1 MYELRTVDVW
11 DTLLRRDCHPEC
23 IKLATA
29 RYLSMTAAR
38 NLKAGFQ
45 EMWSL
50 YEARLDAERSVATAA
65 RQRGDDDEYEI
76 TDVLRAWLEICW
88 QGSFDPLLP
97 AALAEYE
104 LSVEI
109 ARTYLDPDILEF
121 LEKYPA
127 KKTMFL
133 SDFYMDSRMLGRLL
147 AAHQLGELFSAG
159 ISSCDVNRNKR
170 SGNLF
175 KHVQST
181 FNIDSDKHVHVGDN
195 EWSDVDSPGKLGI
208 QAIRFLPSVEHDKR
222 IAREHLFSSRQALFS
237 HVHGLCKEK
246 SLEVSS
252 DGKSDETF
260 FLGVEAAPLFIG
272 FTLWIAEQA
281 VLRKFDKIIFLTRE
295 GEFFHAV
302 YSRIFADEMFSGLKL
317 PQSSIFPVS
326 RISTFSASL
335 ERADF
340 EEVSRAWSIFG
351 VQRVSALFAMLDVA
365 TDDFSA
371 TLKMLGLRVDEVVEN
386 PSSDARL
393 RALFAE
399 PKFFEAVNSSVH
411 RNKVLLK
418 DLLAEHGIFDGM
430 NVGVVD
436 IGWRGTIQDNIA
448 LAAPLINFHGMYLGL
463 RSFVNPQPLNV
474 TKSAYGPHEEVESD
488 LNRLFEVFSAMEMV
502 CSSPHGS
509 VVGYSREEGK
519 VLPVREISSD
529 ENVAYF
535 DFSHK
540 FQQGVLFAAAQWT
553 PYLNSYVVSAAEL
566 RESAMK
572 VWEGFRRSPP
582 HILAKVFMQTPQH
595 DAFGFGEV
603 FSRNNFPSLQTIFL
617 SPFSNKRRRAIF
629 SFVRRVQWTAAVD
642 SAKELGWFHRK
653 TLALV
658 FFMANH
664 LKVLRMKLR
673 HGKK

>member
-38 NLKAGFQ
+38 NLKTGFQ
-45 EMWSL
+45 DMWGL
-50 YEARLDAERSVATAA
+50 YQARLDAEKFVANAA

-76 TDVLRAWLEICW
+76 TDVLRAWLDICW
-88 QGSFDPLLP
+88 QGDFDPQMP
-97 AALAEYE
+97 TTLAEYE
-104 LSVEI
+104 LGIEI
-109 ARTYLDPDILEF
+109 ARTYRDPDILEF

-127 KKTMFL
+127 EKTIFL
-133 SDFYMDSRMLGRLL
+133 SDFYMDSKMLGRLL
-147 AAHQLGELFSAG
+147 AAHQLDELFSAG

-181 FNIDSDKHVHVGDN
+181 FNIASDKHVHVGDN
-195 EWSDVDSPGKLGI
+195 EWSDVDSPGKFGI
-208 QAIRFLPSVEHDKR
+208 QAMRFLPSVEHDKR
-222 IAREHLFSSRQALFS
+222 VAREHLFSSRQALFS

-246 SLEVSS
+246 SLDVANGGSN
-252 DGKSDETF
+252 DETF
-260 FLGVEAAPLFIG
+260 LLGVEAAPLFIG

-281 VLRKFDKIIFLTRE
+281 VLSQFDKIIFLTRE

-302 YSRIFADEMFSGLKL
+302 YSKIFADEMFAGIKL

-351 VQRVSALFAMLDVA
+351 VQRVSALFAMLDVG
-365 TDDFSA
+365 TEEFSS
-371 TLKMLGLRVDEVVEN
+371 TLKELGLRVEEVVEN

-393 RALFAE
+393 RALFNQ
-399 PKFFEAVNSSVH
+399 PKFCEAVKSSVQK
-411 RNKVLLK
+411 NKLLLK
-418 DLLAEHGIFDGM
+418 ELLAEHSIVDGM

-448 LAAPLINFHGMYLGL
+448 LAAPLVNFHGMYLGL

-474 TKSAYGPHEEVESD
+474 TKRAYGPHEEIESD
-488 LNRLFEVFSAMEMV
+488 LNKLFEVFSAMEMV
-502 CSSPHGS
+502 CSSPNGS
-509 VVGYSREEGK
+509 VVGYAKEDGK
-519 VLPVREISSD
+519 VVPVREISSD

-535 DFSHK
+535 EFSHK
-540 FQQGVLFAAAQWT
+540 FQQGVLFAAAQWA
-553 PYLNSYVVSAAEL
+553 PYLNSYVVSAMEL

-582 HILAKVFMQTPQH
+582 NALAEVFMQTPQH

-603 FSRNNFPSLQTIFL
+603 FSRNNFPSLPTIYL
-617 SPFSNKRRRAIF
+617 SPFSTKKRREIL

-653 TLALV
+653 TLSLV
-658 FFMANH
+658 FFLANH
-664 LKVLRMKLR
+664 LKVLRMKMR
-673 HGKK
+673 HVKK

>member
-1 MYELRTVDVW
+1 MFELRTVDVW

-29 RYLSMTAAR
+29 RYLAMTAVR
-38 NLKAGFQ
+38 NLKPGLQ
-45 EMWSL
+45 DMWSL
-50 YEARLDAERSVATAA
+50 YEARLDAEKLRANDS

-76 TDVLRAWLEICW
+76 VEVLRTWLEIVW
-88 QGSFDPLLP
+88 QGSFDPLMP
-97 AALAEYE
+97 TALAEYE

-109 ARTYLDPDILEF
+109 ARTYRDPDILEF
-121 LEKYPA
+121 LAKYPA
-127 KKTMFL
+127 EKTIFL
-133 SDFYMDSRMLGRLL
+133 SDFYMDSKMLGRLL
-147 AAHQLGELFSAG
+147 AAHQLDELVPAG

-175 KHVQST
+175 HHVQST
-181 FNIDSDKHVHVGDN
+181 LKIASEKHVHIGDN
-195 EWSDVDSPGKLGI
+195 EWSDVDTPGKLGI
-208 QAIRFLPSVEHDKR
+208 QAVRFLPSAEHEKR
-222 IAREHLFSSRQALFS
+222 VAREHLFSSRQALFS
-237 HVHGLCKEK
+237 HVRGLCKEN
-246 SLEVSS
+246 SLDFSTK
-252 DGKSDETF
+252 GASDEAF
-260 FLGVEAAPLFIG
+260 YLGVEAAPLFIG
-272 FTLWIAEQA
+272 FAVWIAEQA

-302 YSRIFADEMFSGLKL
+302 HSAMFADGFFAGIQL
-317 PQSSIFPVS
+317 PESSIFPVS

-335 ERADF
+335 GRGDF

-371 TLKMLGLRVDEVVEN
+371 TLKELGLRVDEVVQN

-393 RALFAE
+393 RALFAK
-399 PKFFEAVNSSVH
+399 PKFFEAVIASVQ

-418 DLLAEHGIFDGM
+418 DLLAEHGIVDGM

-448 LAAPLINFHGMYLGL
+448 LAAPAINFHGMYLGL

-474 TKSAYGPHEEVESD
+474 TKSAYGPHEEIESD
-488 LNRLFEVFSAMEMV
+488 LNKLFEVFSAMEMV

-509 VVGYSREEGK
+509 VIGYSRDDGK
-519 VLPVREISSD
+519 VLAVREISSD

-535 DFSHK
+535 EFSHR
-540 FQQGVLFAAAQWT
+540 FQQGVLFSAGQWT
-553 PYLNSYVVSAAEL
+553 PYLNAYVVSAMEL

-582 HILAKVFMQTPQH
+582 NILAEVFMQTPQH

-603 FSRNNFPSLQTIFL
+603 FSRNKFPSLATIFL
-617 SPFSNKRRRAIF
+617 SPFNNKRRREIF
-629 SFVRRVQWTAAVD
+629 SFVRRVQWTAAVE

-653 TLALV
+653 TLSLV
-658 FFMANH
+658 FFLANH
-664 LKVLRMKLR
+664 LKILRMKMR

>member
-38 NLKAGFQ
+38 ELKAGFQ
-45 EMWSL
+45 DMWSL
-50 YEARLDAERSVATAA
+50 YEARLDAEKRIANAA

-76 TDVLRAWLEICW
+76 TDVLRAWLDISW
-88 QGSFDPLLP
+88 QGSFDSQLP
-97 AALAEYE
+97 AELAEYE

-109 ARTYLDPDILEF
+109 ARTYRDPDILDF
-121 LEKYPA
+121 LAKYPA
-127 KKTMFL
+127 EKTIFL
-133 SDFYMDSRMLGRLL
+133 SDFYMNSKMLGRLL
-147 AAHQLGELFSAG
+147 AAHQLDDVISGG

-181 FNIDSDKHVHVGDN
+181 LNVDGARHIHVGDN
-195 EWSDVDSPGKLGI
+195 EWSDVDSPGKFGI
-208 QAIRFLPSVEHDKR
+208 EAVRFLPSVEHEKR
-222 IAREHLFSSRQALFS
+222 ISREHLFSSRQALFS
-237 HVHGLCKEK
+237 HVHGLCKEN
-246 SLEVSS
+246 SLELA
-252 DGKSDETF
+252 DKAGSDETF
-260 FLGVEAAPLFIG
+260 FLGVEAAPLFMG
-272 FTLWIAEQA
+272 FALWIAEQA
-281 VLRKFDKIIFLTRE
+281 VLRKFDRIIFLTRE
-295 GEFFHAV
+295 GEFFHAM
-302 YSRIFADEMFSGLKL
+302 YSKIFADGMFAGIRL
-317 PQSSIFPVS
+317 PESSIFPVS

-335 ERADF
+335 GRADF

-365 TDDFSA
+365 TSDFSA
-371 TLKMLGLRVDEVVEN
+371 TLAQLGLRVDEMVEN

-393 RALFAE
+393 RALFAQ
-399 PKFFEAVNSSVH
+399 PTFYEAVTASVQK
-411 RNKVLLK
+411 NKLLLK
-418 DLLAEHGIFDGM
+418 DLLAEHGVVDGM

-488 LNRLFEVFSAMEMV
+488 LNKLFEVFSAMEMV

-519 VLPVREISSD
+519 VLPVREISSG

-535 DFSHK
+535 EFSHK
-540 FQQGVLFAAAQWT
+540 FQQGVLFSCSQWA
-553 PYLNSYVVSAAEL
+553 PYLNAYVVSATEL

-582 HILAKVFMQTPQH
+582 NILAKIFMQTPQH

-603 FSRNNFPSLQTIFL
+603 FSRNNFPSLTTIFL
-617 SPFSNKRRRAIF
+617 SPFNNKRRREIF

-653 TLALV
+653 TLSLV
-658 FFMANH
+658 FFLANH
-664 LKVLRMKLR
+664 LKVLRMKMR

>member
-1 MYELRTVDVW
+1 MFELRTVDVW

-38 NLKAGFQ
+38 NLKPGLQ
-45 EMWSL
+45 DMWSL
-50 YEARLDAERSVATAA
+50 YEARLDAEKIRANDS

-76 TDVLRAWLEICW
+76 VEVLRTWLEIAW
-88 QGSFDPLLP
+88 QGSFDPLMP

-109 ARTYLDPDILEF
+109 ARTYRDPDILEF
-121 LEKYPA
+121 LAKYPA
-127 KKTMFL
+127 EKTIFL
-133 SDFYMDSRMLGRLL
+133 SDFYMDSKMLGRLL
-147 AAHQLGELFSAG
+147 AAHQLDELVPSG

-175 KHVQST
+175 HHVQST
-181 FNIDSDKHVHVGDN
+181 LKIASDKHVHIGDN

-208 QAIRFLPSVEHDKR
+208 QAVRFLPSAEHEKR
-222 IAREHLFSSRQALFS
+222 VAREHLFSSRQALFS
-237 HVHGLCKEK
+237 HIRGLCKEK
-246 SLEVSS
+246 SLGLSTK
-252 DGKSDETF
+252 GGSDEAF
-260 FLGVEAAPLFIG
+260 YLGVEAAPLFIG
-272 FTLWIAEQA
+272 FAVWIAEQA
-281 VLRKFDKIIFLTRE
+281 VLRNFDKIIFLTRE

-302 YSRIFADEMFSGLKL
+302 HSAIFADGLFAGIKL
-317 PQSSIFPVS
+317 PESSIFPVS

-335 ERADF
+335 GRGDF

-351 VQRVSALFAMLDVA
+351 VQRVSALFAMLDVP

-371 TLKMLGLRVDEVVEN
+371 TLKELGLRVDEVVQN

-393 RALFAE
+393 RALFAK
-399 PKFFEAVNSSVH
+399 PKFFEAVIASVQ

-418 DLLAEHGIFDGM
+418 DLLAAHGIVDGM

-448 LAAPLINFHGMYLGL
+448 LAAPAINFHGMYLGL

-474 TKSAYGPHEEVESD
+474 TKSAYGPHEEIESD
-488 LNRLFEVFSAMEMV
+488 LNKLFEVFSAMEMV
-502 CSSPHGS
+502 CSSPNGS
-509 VVGYSREEGK
+509 VIGYSRDDGK

-535 DFSHK
+535 EFSHR
-540 FQQGVLFAAAQWT
+540 FQQGVLFSAGQWT
-553 PYLNSYVVSAAEL
+553 PYLNAYVVSAMEL

-582 HILAKVFMQTPQH
+582 NILAEVFMQTPQH

-603 FSRNNFPSLQTIFL
+603 FSRNNFPSLTTIFL
-617 SPFSNKRRRAIF
+617 SPFNKKRRREIF
-629 SFVRRVQWTAAVD
+629 SFVRRVQWTAAVE

-653 TLALV
+653 TLSLV
-658 FFMANH
+658 FFLANH
-664 LKVLRMKLR
+664 LKILRMKMR

>member
-1 MYELRTVDVW
+1 MFELRTVDVW

-29 RYLSMTAAR
+29 RYLAMTAVR
-38 NLKAGFQ
+38 NLKPGLQ
-45 EMWSL
+45 DMWSL
-50 YEARLDAERSVATAA
+50 YEARLDAEKLRANDS

-76 TDVLRAWLEICW
+76 VEVLRTWLEIVW
-88 QGSFDPLLP
+88 QGSFDPLMP

-109 ARTYLDPDILEF
+109 ARTYRDPDILEF
-121 LEKYPA
+121 LAKYPA
-127 KKTMFL
+127 EKTIFL
-133 SDFYMDSRMLGRLL
+133 SDFYMDSKMLGRLL
-147 AAHQLGELFSAG
+147 AAHQLDELVPAG

-175 KHVQST
+175 HHVQST
-181 FNIDSDKHVHVGDN
+181 LKIASEKHVHIGDN
-195 EWSDVDSPGKLGI
+195 EWSDVDTPGKLGI
-208 QAIRFLPSVEHDKR
+208 QAVRFLPSAEHEKR
-222 IAREHLFSSRQALFS
+222 VAREHLFSSRQALFS
-237 HVHGLCKEK
+237 HVRGLCKEN
-246 SLEVSS
+246 SLDFSTK
-252 DGKSDETF
+252 GASDEAF
-260 FLGVEAAPLFIG
+260 YLGVEAAPLFIG
-272 FTLWIAEQA
+272 FAVWIAEQA

-302 YSRIFADEMFSGLKL
+302 HSAMFADGFFAGIQL
-317 PQSSIFPVS
+317 PESSIFPVS

-335 ERADF
+335 GRGDF

-365 TDDFSA
+365 TDDFAA
-371 TLKMLGLRVDEVVEN
+371 TLKELGLRVDEVVQN

-393 RALFAE
+393 RALFAK
-399 PKFFEAVNSSVH
+399 PKFFEAVIASVQ

-418 DLLAEHGIFDGM
+418 DLLAEHGIVDGM

-448 LAAPLINFHGMYLGL
+448 LAAPAINFHGMYLGL

-474 TKSAYGPHEEVESD
+474 TKSAYGPHEEIESD
-488 LNRLFEVFSAMEMV
+488 LNKLFEVFSAMEMV

-509 VVGYSREEGK
+509 VIGYSRDDGK
-519 VLPVREISSD
+519 VLAVREISSD

-535 DFSHK
+535 EFSHR
-540 FQQGVLFAAAQWT
+540 FQQGVLFSAGQWT
-553 PYLNSYVVSAAEL
+553 PYLNAYVVSAMEL

-582 HILAKVFMQTPQH
+582 NILAEVFMQTPQH

-603 FSRNNFPSLQTIFL
+603 FSRNKFPSLATIFL
-617 SPFSNKRRRAIF
+617 SPFNNKRRREIF
-629 SFVRRVQWTAAVD
+629 SFVRRVQWTAAVE

-653 TLALV
+653 TLSLV
-658 FFMANH
+658 FFLANH
-664 LKVLRMKLR
+664 LKILRMKMR

>member
-1 MYELRTVDVW
+1 MFELRTVDVW

-45 EMWSL
+45 DMWSL
-50 YEARLDAERSVATAA
+50 YEARLDAEKIRANDS

-76 TDVLRAWLEICW
+76 TEVLRTWLEMAW
-88 QGSFDPLLP
+88 QGSFDPSMP

-109 ARTYLDPDILEF
+109 ARTYRDPDILEF
-121 LEKYPA
+121 LAKYPSE
-127 KKTMFL
+127 KTIFL
-133 SDFYMDSRMLGRLL
+133 SDFYMDSKMLARLL
-147 AAHQLGELFSAG
+147 AAHQLDDLFPSG
-159 ISSCDVNRNKR
+159 ISSCDVSRNKR

-175 KHVQST
+175 QHVQST
-181 FNIDSDKHVHVGDN
+181 LKIDADKHVHIGDN
-195 EWSDVDSPGKLGI
+195 EWSDVDSPGKFGI
-208 QAIRFLPSVEHDKR
+208 KAIRFLPSAEHEKR
-222 IAREHLFSSRQALFS
+222 VAREHLFSSRQALFS
-237 HVHGLCKEK
+237 HVHGLCQKNA
-246 SLEVSS
+246 LEAS
-252 DGKSDETF
+252 DKAGSDEAF

-272 FTLWIAEQA
+272 FALWIAEQS
-281 VLRKFDKIIFLTRE
+281 VLRQFDKVIFLTRE
-295 GEFFHAV
+295 GEFFHSV
-302 YSRIFADEMFSGLKL
+302 YSRIFADGMFAGVKL

-335 ERADF
+335 GRADF

-371 TLKMLGLRVDEVVEN
+371 TLAKLGLRVDEVVEN
-386 PSSDARL
+386 PSSDSRL

-399 PKFFEAVNSSVH
+399 PRFFEAVNASVH
-411 RNKVLLK
+411 RNKILLK
-418 DLLAEHGIFDGM
+418 DLLAEHGIVDGM

-448 LAAPLINFHGMYLGL
+448 LAAPQINFHGMYLGL

-474 TKSAYGPHEEVESD
+474 TKSAYGPHEEVESE
-488 LNRLFEVFSAMEMV
+488 LNKLFEVFSAMEMV
-502 CSSPHGS
+502 CTSPHGS
-509 VVGYSREEGK
+509 VIGYSREEGK
-519 VLPVREISSD
+519 VLPVRDISSH

-535 DFSHK
+535 DFSHR
-540 FQQGVLFAAAQWT
+540 FQQGVLFSAAQWA

-582 HILAKVFMQTPQH
+582 NILAEVFMQTPQH

-603 FSRNNFPSLQTIFL
+603 FSRNNFPSLTTIFL
-617 SPFSNKRRRAIF
+617 SPFSNKRRREIF

-642 SAKELGWFHRK
+642 SAKELGWVHRK
-653 TLALV
+653 TLSLV
-658 FFMANH
+658 FFLANH
-664 LKVLRMKLR
+664 LKILRMKMR

>member
-1 MYELRTVDVW
+1 MFELRTVDVW

-29 RYLSMTAAR
+29 RYLAMTAVR
-38 NLKAGFQ
+38 NLKPGLQ
-45 EMWSL
+45 DMWSL
-50 YEARLDAERSVATAA
+50 YEARLDAEKLRANDS

-76 TDVLRAWLEICW
+76 VEVLRTWLEIVW
-88 QGSFDPLLP
+88 QGSFDPLMP

-109 ARTYLDPDILEF
+109 ARTYRDPDILEF
-121 LEKYPA
+121 LAKYPA
-127 KKTMFL
+127 EKTIFL
-133 SDFYMDSRMLGRLL
+133 SDFYMDSKMLGRLL
-147 AAHQLGELFSAG
+147 AAHQLDELVPAG

-175 KHVQST
+175 HHVQST
-181 FNIDSDKHVHVGDN
+181 LKIASEKHVHIGDN
-195 EWSDVDSPGKLGI
+195 EWSDVDTPGKLGI
-208 QAIRFLPSVEHDKR
+208 QAVRFLPSAEHEKR
-222 IAREHLFSSRQALFS
+222 VAREHLFSSRQALFS
-237 HVHGLCKEK
+237 HVRGLCKEN
-246 SLEVSS
+246 SLDFSTK
-252 DGKSDETF
+252 GTSDEAF
-260 FLGVEAAPLFIG
+260 YLGVEAAPLFIG
-272 FTLWIAEQA
+272 FAVWIAEQA

-302 YSRIFADEMFSGLKL
+302 HSAMFADGFFAGIQL
-317 PQSSIFPVS
+317 PESSIFPVS

-335 ERADF
+335 GRGDF

-365 TDDFSA
+365 TDDFAA
-371 TLKMLGLRVDEVVEN
+371 TLKELGLRVDEVVQN

-393 RALFAE
+393 RALFAK
-399 PKFFEAVNSSVH
+399 PKFFEAVIASVQ

-418 DLLAEHGIFDGM
+418 DLLAEHGIVDGM

-448 LAAPLINFHGMYLGL
+448 LAAPAINFHGMYLGL

-474 TKSAYGPHEEVESD
+474 TKSAYGPHEEIESD
-488 LNRLFEVFSAMEMV
+488 LNKLFEVFSAMEMV

-509 VVGYSREEGK
+509 VIGYSRDDGK
-519 VLPVREISSD
+519 VLAVREISSD

-535 DFSHK
+535 EFSHR
-540 FQQGVLFAAAQWT
+540 FQQGVLFSAGQWT
-553 PYLNSYVVSAAEL
+553 PYLNAYVVAAMEL

-582 HILAKVFMQTPQH
+582 NILAEVFMQTPQH

-603 FSRNNFPSLQTIFL
+603 FSRNKFPSLATIFL
-617 SPFSNKRRRAIF
+617 SPFNNKRRREIF
-629 SFVRRVQWTAAVD
+629 SFVRRVQWTAAVE

-653 TLALV
+653 TLSLV
-658 FFMANH
+658 FFLANH
-664 LKVLRMKLR
+664 LKILRMKMR

>member
-1 MYELRTVDVW
+1 MFELRTVDVW

-38 NLKAGFQ
+38 NLKPGLQ
-45 EMWSL
+45 DMWSL
-50 YEARLDAERSVATAA
+50 YEARLDAEKIRANDS

-76 TDVLRAWLEICW
+76 VEVLRTWLEIAW
-88 QGSFDPLLP
+88 QGSFDPLMP

-109 ARTYLDPDILEF
+109 ARTYRDPDILEF
-121 LEKYPA
+121 LAKYPA
-127 KKTMFL
+127 EKTIFL
-133 SDFYMDSRMLGRLL
+133 SDFYMDSKMLGRLL
-147 AAHQLGELFSAG
+147 AAHQLDELVPSG

-175 KHVQST
+175 HHVQST
-181 FNIDSDKHVHVGDN
+181 LKIASDKHVHIGDN

-208 QAIRFLPSVEHDKR
+208 QAVRFLPSAEHEKR
-222 IAREHLFSSRQALFS
+222 VAREHLFSSRQALFS
-237 HVHGLCKEK
+237 HVRGLCKET
-246 SLEVSS
+246 SLDLSTK
-252 DGKSDETF
+252 GGSDEAF
-260 FLGVEAAPLFIG
+260 YLGVEAAPLFIG
-272 FTLWIAEQA
+272 FAVWIAEQA
-281 VLRKFDKIIFLTRE
+281 VLRNFDKIIFLTRE

-302 YSRIFADEMFSGLKL
+302 HSAIFADGFFAGIKL
-317 PQSSIFPVS
+317 PESSIFPVS

-335 ERADF
+335 GRGDF

-351 VQRVSALFAMLDVA
+351 VQRVSALFAMLDVP

-371 TLKMLGLRVDEVVEN
+371 TLKELGLRVDEVVQN

-393 RALFAE
+393 RALFAK
-399 PKFFEAVNSSVH
+399 PKFFEAVIASVQ

-418 DLLAEHGIFDGM
+418 DLLAAHGIVDGM

-448 LAAPLINFHGMYLGL
+448 LAAPAINFHGMYLGL

-474 TKSAYGPHEEVESD
+474 TKSAYGPHEEIESD
-488 LNRLFEVFSAMEMV
+488 LNKLFEVFSAMEMV
-502 CSSPHGS
+502 CSSPNGS
-509 VVGYSREEGK
+509 VIGYSRDDGK

-535 DFSHK
+535 EFSHR
-540 FQQGVLFAAAQWT
+540 FQQGVLFSAGQWT
-553 PYLNSYVVSAAEL
+553 PYLNAYVVSAMEL

-582 HILAKVFMQTPQH
+582 NILAEVFMQTPQH

-603 FSRNNFPSLQTIFL
+603 FSRNNFPSLTTIFL
-617 SPFSNKRRRAIF
+617 SPFNKKRRREIF
-629 SFVRRVQWTAAVD
+629 SFVRRVQWTAAVE

-653 TLALV
+653 TLSLV
-658 FFMANH
+658 FFLANH
-664 LKVLRMKLR
+664 LKILRMKMR